1 MPGVSVVVFFTKWC
15 AEAVAGWK
23 SSGSD
28 LEVRSFVVKCS
39 YLEEEVEVDYW
50 ITGAAIAIN
59 FRFSRD
65 KVGLSFRD
73 GSVLR

>member
-39 YLEEEVEVDYW
+39 YLEEEVEVDSRW
-50 ITGAAIAIN
+50 IIG
-59 FRFSRD
+59 SR
-65 KVGLSFRD
+65 GQQLQ
-73 GSVLR
+73 